1 MRIGLKYAKFC
12 EILLIHPK
20 FWGTPTHPS
29 THTTNILA
37 PSKKCSCASPNL
49 FFRAPAALST
59 PHSTSLLHHHNRW
72 FFWTAMNTE
81 KYHPASSP
89 ATKQTSNGHEF
100 HRKQCHYQLGTVFWW
115 ISRLERWILRNPASS
130 LLRPWFPNSGIQTS
144 PRPDAVYLRFINIDF
159 GLMFPD
165 WSLIRSWHNFSV
177 GDTTHRTS
185 LFKNTQ
191 ISICFVIFH
200 SNKQPH
206 WWPNSDWDPVI
217 LTGRYTS
224 NTQIWPWGSLNTQMD
239 VCVSQIIT
247 KYANLGAQGSLN
259 TQMDVRLTVSAS
271 YSRQIRKSGLQDA

>member
-1 MRIGLKYAKFC
+1 MNIGLKYAKFC
-12 EILLIHPK
+12 ENLLKYPK
-20 FWGTPTHPS
+20 FWGIPPYPPPTPHLCLRQLELSLRQPKTHFWARLRRSPLL
-29 THTTNILA
+29 ILRHCCIITIGGSSEQQWIA
-37 PSKKCSCASPNL
+37 KSIIL
-49 FFRAPAALST
+49 RRAPRQSK
-59 PHSTSLLHHHNRW
+59 HR
-72 FFWTAMNTE
+72 MGM
-81 KYHPASSP
+81 SSIENIISW
-89 ATKQTSNGHEF
+89 AQ
-100 HRKQCHYQLGTVFWW
+100 VFWW

-144 PRPDAVYLRFINIDF
+144 PRPEAVSLRFINIDF

-224 NTQIWPWGSLNTQMD
+224 NTQIWPWGSLKYPKT
-239 VCVSQIIT
+239 VCQSHIFL
-247 KYANLGAQGSLN
+247 KYAKFCSKSLK
-259 TQMDVRLTVSAS
+259 
-271 YSRQIRKSGLQDA
+271 YP